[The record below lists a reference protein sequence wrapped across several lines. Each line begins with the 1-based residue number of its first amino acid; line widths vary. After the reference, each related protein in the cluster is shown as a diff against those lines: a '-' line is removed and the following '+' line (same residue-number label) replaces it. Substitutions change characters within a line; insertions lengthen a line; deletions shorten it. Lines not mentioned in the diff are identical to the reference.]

1 MTVDQYF
8 KSVPEE
14 RIHDMSAVRK
24 LVRSVFP
31 NAEETMLYKMPT
43 YFLNGE
49 MIVSLASQKNYM
61 ALYVCGVD
69 VKKVFEQ
76 ELKAY
81 NCGKSCIRFPKLKP
95 DSLATFEKVLIYIRD
110 HN

>member
-14 RIHDMSAVRK
+14 RITDMAAVRQ
-24 LVRSVFP
+24 LIRSVFP

-43 YFLNGE
+43 YLLDGE
-49 MIVSLASQKNYM
+49 MIVSLASQKKYM
-61 ALYVCGVD
+61 ALYVCEVD
-69 VKKVFEQ
+69 
-76 ELKAY
+76 LKNEFGQILKDY

-95 DSLATFEKVLIYIRD
+95 DSLPTFEKVLLYIRD